1 MGERAW
7 QLLEGLDPE
16 KSTFPA
22 RARVDGEGILIFR
35 TAKGFRGTQR
45 ACPHMGAS
53 LMDAQVIGEG
63 SMLRCSRHVFTYK
76 LSDGKGV
83 NCPGFR
89 LKVFEVKVEDSRLF
103 ARAVDQ

>member
-1 MGERAW
+1 MVERKW

-16 KSTFPA
+16 KSTFPV

-53 LMDAQVIGEG
+53 LMDAQLVGDG
-63 SMLRCSRHVFTYK
+63 SMLRCSQHVFTYK
-76 LSDGKGV
+76 LSDGSGV

-89 LKVFEVKVEDSRLF
+89 LKVFEVQVENGRLF
-103 ARAVDQ
+103 VSHVLA